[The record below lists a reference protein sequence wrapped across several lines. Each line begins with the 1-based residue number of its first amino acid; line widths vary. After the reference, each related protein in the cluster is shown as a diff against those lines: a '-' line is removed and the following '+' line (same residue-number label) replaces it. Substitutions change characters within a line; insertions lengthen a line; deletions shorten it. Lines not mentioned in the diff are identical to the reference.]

1 MRFAA
6 AIAGCLM
13 IAGATGG
20 GALRGQPS
28 QSVTW
33 MFDRLENIG
42 GYRTTVLGEPRI
54 IDAPI
59 GKAVE
64 FDGVDDALFVDNHPL
79 AGAETFTFEAIF
91 RPDGGP
97 REQRWFHL
105 SEQDPATG
113 ADTDNRMLF
122 EIRVVEDKWFL
133 DSYNQSGTESKALM
147 NKTAL
152 HPLGEWYHVASV
164 YDGKEF
170 SNYVNGVKEGSAELR
185 LAPHGPGHA
194 SIGVRINKVFYFKG
208 AVHLARFTRKA
219 LAPSEFLKVQA
230 RPPNFVLIYADDLG
244 YADIGPFSGG
254 STRPRP
260 QTPNIDRIAAEGVR
274 LTSFYTAQAVCSA
287 SRAALLT
294 GSYPNR
300 VGIQGALNHTAKHG
314 INSNETTIAELL
326 KQRGYATAIFGKWHL
341 GHQKQFLPVHHGFDE
356 YLGLPY
362 SNDMWPRH
370 PERGSFFPD
379 LPLIEGAEVSRVD
392 PDQSQLTTWYTE
404 RAVKFIENHRSGPFF
419 LYVPHSMPHVPLFVS
434 DRFKGRTSGGLYG
447 DVIAEIDWSVG
458 QIIDALRRTGVEDNT
473 LLVFTSDNG
482 PWLSYGNHAGSSGPL
497 REGKATAF
505 EGGVRV
511 PFVARWPGRIRKGSS
526 SDVPAMT
533 IDLFPTLGRLAGVT
547 LPTDRTIDGRDIWPA
562 LAKEPGARDPH
573 DALYFYWGSELHA
586 IRSGKWKLHL
596 PHPYQS
602 LESAGTD
609 GKPGKYVT
617 KKIELSLFDLDADIG
632 ETTNI
637 ADRHPD
643 IVKRLLEYAEGAR
656 QDLGDSLTKRTG
668 ANVRAAGTI

>member
-1 MRFAA
+1 MKLAA
-6 AIAGCLM
+6 VVAGCLT
-13 IAGATGG
+13 IVAAIDGDV
-20 GALRGQPS
+20 LPI
-28 QSVTW
+28 QSPDAEIW
-33 MFDRLENIG
+33 IFDRLENVG
-42 GYRTTVLGEPRI
+42 GHKTTVLGEPKI
-54 IDAPI
+54 IESPV

-113 ADTDNRMLF
+113 SDTDNRMLF

-133 DSYNQSGTESKALM
+133 DSYNQSGTASKALM

-170 SNYVNGVKEGSAELR
+170 SNYVNGVKEGSAELQ

-219 LAPSEFLKVQA
+219 LAPSEFLKVQP
-230 RPPNFVLIYADDLG
+230 RPPNIVLVYADDLG
-244 YADIGPFSGG
+244 YADIGTFSAG
-254 STRPRP
+254 SNRPRP
-260 QTPNIDRIAAEGVR
+260 QTPNLDRLAAEGVR
-274 LTSFYTAQAVCSA
+274 LTNFYTAQAVCSA
-287 SRAALLT
+287 SRAALMT
-294 GSYPNR
+294 GSYSNR

-314 INSNETTIAELL
+314 INASEMTIAEVL

-341 GHQKQFLPVHHGFDE
+341 GHEKAFLPIHHGFDE

-370 PERGSFFPD
+370 PQRGTFFPE
-379 LPLIEGAEVSRVD
+379 LPLIEGNEVAKLN

-404 RAVKFIENHRSGPFF
+404 RAVKFVENHRDQPFF

-434 DRFKGRTSGGLYG
+434 DKFKGKTAGGLYG
-447 DVIAEIDWSVG
+447 DVIAEVDWSVG
-458 QIIDALRRTGVEDNT
+458 HILDALRRTGLEENT
-473 LLVFTSDNG
+473 LVVFASDNG
-482 PWLSYGNHAGSSGPL
+482 PWLSYGNHGGSPGKL
-497 REGKATAF
+497 REGKGTAF
-505 EGGVRV
+505 EGGMRV
-511 PFVARWPGRIRKGSS
+511 PFLARWPGRIPKGSTV
-526 SDVPAMT
+526 DQAAMT
-533 IDLFPTLGRLAGVT
+533 IDLLPTFARLAGAQV
-547 LPTDRTIDGRDIWPA
+547 PGDRIIDGRDIWPL
-562 LAKEPGARDPH
+562 LANDPKAQEAH
-573 DALYFYWGSELHA
+573 DALYFYWGAELHA

-602 LESAGTD
+602 LETAGND
-609 GKPGKYVT
+609 GQPGKYVR
-617 KKIELSLFDLDADIG
+617 KEIGLSLFDLDADIG
-632 ETTNI
+632 ETTNV
-637 ADRHPD
+637 ADGNPEV
-643 IVKRLLEYAEGAR
+643 VKKLLEFAERAR
-656 QDLGDSLTKRTG
+656 DDLGDSLTNRTG
-668 ANVRAAGTI
+668 RNVRPAGTI